1 MVCPNGD
8 YLQIAVLFLG
18 GGIQAAFLRRITVF
32 CSSAAHAAQMTRNSN
47 RMITIRIIKLMPP
60 PP

>member
-32 CSSAAHAAQMTRNSN
+32 CSSAAQMTRNSN